1 VTDREILYKAYE
13 KAYKD
18 NFATDVFEHDVID
31 YHGDGSLSEDQ
42 YLRDIF
48 SHDFAKAFWGEEKIV
63 VEYNDPF
70 EAKTEEAWKIYLQQ
84 MVLEVD
90 RLKYLEKFL
99 NEAKDG

>member
-1 VTDREILYKAYE
+1 MTDREILYKAYE

-48 SHDFAKAFWGEEKIV
+48 SHDFAKAFWSEECINTYWTFGEYKQIM
-63 VEYNDPF
+63 P
-70 EAKTEEAWKIYLQQ
+70 AWKYHIQK
-84 MVLEVD
+84 MVLETN

-99 NEAKDG
+99 